1 MCKYLYQSNK
11 SKFTLQIKLLVAIQL
26 LFGIGSGYYAENA
39 IVSREKTE
47 IIWSARSE
55 NNLYKLQL
63 FGKNVIPWSFFM
75 RDDIVSYTNNVI
87 QSIVS
92 SPNNISWNTVLKIYE
107 GKIVE
112 TLKQQKLLYLSQI
125 PLLQAIFMTI
135 KYSTDIDFHSF
146 LS

>member
-63 FGKNVIPWSFFM
+63 FGKNVI
-75 RDDIVSYTNNVI
+75 
-87 QSIVS
+87 QSIES
-92 SPNNISWNTVLKIYE
+92 SPNSISWNIVLKIYE

-112 TLKQQKLLYLSQI
+112 TLKQQRLHYLSQI
-125 PLLQAIFMTI
+125 PLLQAIFMTT

-146 LS
+146 LSLVG

>member
-63 FGKNVIPWSFFM
+63 FGKNVTQL
-75 RDDIVSYTNNVI
+75 IVSN
-87 QSIVS
+87 
-92 SPNNISWNTVLKIYE
+92 PNNISWNIILIIYE

-112 TLKQQKLLYLSQI
+112 TLKQQRLHYLSQI
-125 PLLQAIFMTI
+125 PLLQAIFNTI

>member
-63 FGKNVIPWSFFM
+63 FGKNVI
-75 RDDIVSYTNNVI
+75 

-92 SPNNISWNTVLKIYE
+92 SPNNISWSTVLKIYE

-125 PLLQAIFMTI
+125 PLLQKIFTTI

>member
-26 LFGIGSGYYAENA
+26 LVGIGSGYYSENA

-63 FGKNVIPWSFFM
+63 FGK
-75 RDDIVSYTNNVI
+75 NVI

>member
-63 FGKNVIPWSFFM
+63 FGKNVIQL
-75 RDDIVSYTNNVI
+75 IVSN
-87 QSIVS
+87 
-92 SPNNISWNTVLKIYE
+92 PNNISWNIILIIYE

-112 TLKQQKLLYLSQI
+112 TLKQQKLRYLSQI
-125 PLLQAIFMTI
+125 PFLQAIFMTI

>member
-63 FGKNVIPWSFFM
+63 FGKNVTQL
-75 RDDIVSYTNNVI
+75 IVSN
-87 QSIVS
+87 
-92 SPNNISWNTVLKIYE
+92 PNNISWNTVLKIYE

-112 TLKQQKLLYLSQI
+112 SLKQQKLRYLSQI
-125 PLLQAIFMTI
+125 PFLQAIFMTI

>member
-63 FGKNVIPWSFFM
+63 FGKNVI
-75 RDDIVSYTNNVI
+75 

-92 SPNNISWNTVLKIYE
+92 SPNNISWSTVLKIYE

>member
-1 MCKYLYQSNK
+1 MCKYLYRSNK

-26 LFGIGSGYYAENA
+26 LFGIGSGYYVENA
-39 IVSREKTE
+39 IISLEKTE
-47 IIWSARSE
+47 LFWSVRSE

-63 FGKNVIPWSFFM
+63 FGK
-75 RDDIVSYTNNVI
+75 NVI

-112 TLKQQKLLYLSQI
+112 TLKQQNYFIFLRFLYYKQ
-125 PLLQAIFMTI
+125 
-135 KYSTDIDFHSF
+135 F
-146 LS
+146 L

>member
-1 MCKYLYQSNK
+1 MCKYLYQSIK

-26 LFGIGSGYYAENA
+26 LFGVGSGYYAENV
-39 IVSREKTE
+39 IVSREKSE
-47 IIWSARSE
+47 LFWSIRSE

-63 FGKNVIPWSFFM
+63 FGKNVI
-75 RDDIVSYTNNVI
+75 
-87 QSIVS
+87 QSIES
-92 SPNNISWNTVLKIYE
+92 SPNSISWNIVLKIYE

-112 TLKQQKLLYLSQI
+112 TLKQQRLHYLSQI

-146 LS
+146 LSLVG

>member
-1 MCKYLYQSNK
+1 MCKYLYRSNK

-26 LFGIGSGYYAENA
+26 LFGIGSGYYVENA
-39 IVSREKTE
+39 IISLEKTE
-47 IIWSARSE
+47 LFWSVRSE

-63 FGKNVIPWSFFM
+63 FGK
-75 RDDIVSYTNNVI
+75 NVI

>member
-63 FGKNVIPWSFFM
+63 FGKNVI
-75 RDDIVSYTNNVI
+75 

-125 PLLQAIFMTI
+125 PLLQKIFTTI

>member
-63 FGKNVIPWSFFM
+63 FGKNVI
-75 RDDIVSYTNNVI
+75 

-125 PLLQAIFMTI
+125 PLLQAIFNTL
-135 KYSTDIDFHSF
+135 KYCLF
-146 LS
+146 LPS